1 METQCRISV
10 QHTLKIMILLIVFSV
25 TETIEGFI
33 RHILRYTEYNQ

>member
-10 QHTLKIMILLIVFSV
+10 QHTLKNMILLIVFSV
-25 TETIEGFI
+25 IETIEGLI

>member
-25 TETIEGFI
+25 IEMIEGLI